1 MNGNTNDAPTED
13 ATSTGSLIRR
23 LASKNVHAT
32 SAQYT
37 TTSDRTRRL
46 TTRLRVSFPIPNSAK
61 SMVLSRQ
68 GEVETP
74 RESKGRRV
82 SAFVLFVFRPTN
94 PFLGRPLQKK
104 APRRGPP

>member
-74 RESKGRRV
+74 RESKGRWVERFPLV
-82 SAFVLFVFRPTN
+82 RFRADQPW
-94 PFLGRPLQKK
+94 FRAAG
-104 APRRGPP
+104 